1 MPAYFSGGAIESGAI
16 VDVPPAEAIQHED
29 PKRQFGRRKLFCPA
43 KLRLSVRQLRSARP
57 Q

>member
-16 VDVPPAEAIQHED
+16 MVPPAEAIQDED

-43 KLRLSVRQLRSARP
+43 KFRLSVRQ
-57 Q
+57 